1 MRLSTTDIYAFKAL
15 GYLGSQPEGQ
25 FVGSEELSR
34 QTGVGRTYLVRIL
47 SALVA
52 YGLVASR
59 KGAGGGYALPRPA
72 AQINLADVMRAV
84 DGPIAPLACVSLNWP
99 KDCLQQGCCQA
110 RSRIWLRVR
119 DAVLQVLSLATVADL
134 AADFAQGLDYSDCLD
149 HLLHA
154 SEFLGPRGESS

>member
-15 GYLGSQPEGQ
+15 GYLGAQPEGR

-52 YGLVASR
+52 CQLVVSR

-72 AQINLADVMRAV
+72 HQIDLAEVIRAV

-99 KDCLQQGCCQA
+99 KDCAQQGCCQA

-119 DAVLQVLSLATVADL
+119 DAALQVLSQATVADL
-134 AADFAQGLDYSDCLD
+134 AADFAQGVDYSDCLD

-154 SEFLGPRGESS
+154 SEFLGPRGPE